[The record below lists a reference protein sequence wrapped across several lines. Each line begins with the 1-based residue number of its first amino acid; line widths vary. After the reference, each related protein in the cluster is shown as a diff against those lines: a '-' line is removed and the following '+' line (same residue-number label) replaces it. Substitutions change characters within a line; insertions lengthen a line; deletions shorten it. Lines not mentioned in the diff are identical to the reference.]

1 MEHSDDV
8 ARDFR
13 SAHPVAETGGGT
25 AIPSMAIRCSR
36 VLMWMSRTCAG
47 SSSTTSVVCFPS
59 SAVSDN
65 VFGNLEFMTDPP
77 SSQPPPE
84 NALTV
89 ILNAALEGDEAAG
102 RRMWE
107 AVYEDLR
114 TMARTAVSRESS
126 AADLEPTQ
134 VVNEVFLR
142 LHGSPPSAWDGRR
155 HFFGAAVRAMQ
166 QFLVDHGR
174 KRSALKRGGGANPV
188 LLSVLAGE
196 LADYE
201 IATSAAAEGLVPAL
215 TRLAEVDSQAA
226 EVARLRWLIG
236 LTSEQVASI
245 LDCSVRKVQ
254 LDWRFAKAY
263 LQREIMETDG

>member
-1 MEHSDDV
+1 MRGGHVPGQRYLGLS
-8 ARDFR
+8 
-13 SAHPVAETGGGT
+13 PVVNPNA
-25 AIPSMAIRCSR
+25 
-36 VLMWMSRTCAG
+36 
-47 SSSTTSVVCFPS
+47 
-59 SAVSDN
+59 
-65 VFGNLEFMTDPP
+65 FGNFVFMPESPSNPP
-77 SSQPPPE
+77 SPE

-114 TMARTAVSRESS
+114 TMARTAVSRESAS
-126 AADLEPTQ
+126 ADLEATQ

-174 KRSALKRGGGANPV
+174 RRSALKRGGTSNPV

-196 LADYE
+196 LADYDT
-201 IATSAAAEGLVPAL
+201 ATSSAAEGLIPAL
-215 TRLAEVDSQAA
+215 DRLAEIDCQAA

-245 LDCSVRKVQ
+245 LSCSVRKVQ

-263 LQREIMETDG
+263 LQRELTEIEE